1 MLGPSQAC
9 MSAQAMERPKELAG
23 TSMHT
28 AGPRNPPDVNNVG
41 TDLIPRRAP
50 QAQDGTD
57 RLGQALQK
65 VLQEDTG
72 ALIHR
77 LHKEEMCMN
86 CDWSR
91 IDLEQS
97 GRVGCSR
104 AFWFVFSQ
112 AALGARR
119 YLGWG

>member
-1 MLGPSQAC
+1 MPLISGML
-9 MSAQAMERPKELAG
+9 
-23 TSMHT
+23 
-28 AGPRNPPDVNNVG
+28 
-41 TDLIPRRAP
+41 

-97 GRVGCSR
+97 GQVRSSR
-104 AFWFVFSQ
+104 AFQ
-112 AALGARR
+112 AALGAWS
-119 YLGWG
+119 YLGHEAGSVQGSS